1 MLWDLLDPAVMKH
14 LAWAIILCIGAII
27 LFSLAFAIL
36 QARQRRRLCW
46 AAKQNYVPDWTK
58 GAYNGVST
66 LDEPDATPVP
76 APTGLAAGEA
86 GGVHREQDLTNTTL
100 FKANS
105 TPTPVPPFVGDY
117 RLKSYSKGMGYPSAD
132 PKV

>member
-46 AAKQNYVPDWTK
+46 AAKHNYVPDWTK

-66 LDEPDATPVP
+66 LDEPDADP
-76 APTGLAAGEA
+76 AP
-86 GGVHREQDLTNTTL
+86 V
-100 FKANS
+100 S
-105 TPTPVPPFVGDY
+105 TPIPPFVGDY
-117 RLKSYSKGMGYPSAD
+117 RLNGYSKGAGYPSAD

>member
-46 AAKQNYVPDWTK
+46 AAKHNYVPDWTK

-66 LDEPDATPVP
+66 LDEPDADPS
-76 APTGLAAGEA
+76 PTGLAVGET
-86 GGVHREQDLTNTTL
+86 GGVPREQDLTNAAL
-100 FKANS
+100 FKANP
-105 TPTPVPPFVGDY
+105 TPTPIPPFVGDY
-117 RLKSYSKGMGYPSAD
+117 RLNGYSKGAGYPSAD